1 MSAAAPARNGMLP
14 ALAADP
20 DAISRCQT
28 SKTCSPSRFLVS
40 AFGSVLHGC
49 KACRRERYIVFDH
62 NGDFWFTDLGKVFT
76 CVAATPRAWAT
87 LLIISP
93 VSSSRATA
101 AALNSAVYRL
111 RVFFVM
117 TFLQMVLQ
125 FTTRSSLV
133 GHGHHEKGGVTGLQG
148 RLPPANP
155 FIKVS
160 LHQHPVAVLW
170 GGITRNGRVLLV

>member
-20 DAISRCQT
+20 DAISRCQA

-62 NGDFWFTDLGKVFT
+62 NGEFWFTDLGKVFT

-87 LLIISP
+87 LLSVSP

-111 RVFFVM
+111 RVLFVM
-117 TFLQMVLQ
+117 TFLQMVFEFNIWSGLAGQ
-125 FTTRSSLV
+125 
-133 GHGHHEKGGVTGLQG
+133 GHPRPRIASPKRCPWCG
-148 RLPPANP
+148 
-155 FIKVS
+155 F
-160 LHQHPVAVLW
+160 
-170 GGITRNGRVLLV
+170 

>member
-20 DAISRCQT
+20 DAISRGQT

-62 NGDFWFTDLGKVFT
+62 NGEFWFTDLGKVFT

-101 AALNSAVYRL
+101 AALILFRKYEIISVL
-111 RVFFVM
+111 SFSP
-117 TFLQMVLQ
+117 TFLPIESRWSSSPPWHN
-125 FTTRSSLV
+125 TTM
-133 GHGHHEKGGVTGLQG
+133 
-148 RLPPANP
+148 
-155 FIKVS
+155 
-160 LHQHPVAVLW
+160 
-170 GGITRNGRVLLV
+170 